1 MAEPAHGNLDDRKS
15 VQGPSA
21 RAQPQL
27 SASVVGTTSLG
38 GRPRAGSV
46 CPRTARPSDAS
57 AWRSPSAFPAA
68 AWPARAPAN
77 RTSSGSVNSS
87 TGGSPGSGK
96 PLRLI
101 PPYSALHR
109 PRSSG
114 TICLPLWR
122 LFIRKSFLPASRAKR
137 FSHLYRISFW
147 GGDQLEPLPEN

>member
-27 SASVVGTTSLG
+27 FASVVGTTSLG

-87 TGGSPGSGK
+87 TGGSPGSLK

-101 PPYSALHR
+101 PPYPALHR
-109 PRSSG
+109 PPQQRNNLSSTLASLHQKILSARFAG
-114 TICLPLWR
+114 QKILS
-122 LFIRKSFLPASRAKR
+122 FISDQFLGRGPT
-137 FSHLYRISFW
+137 
-147 GGDQLEPLPEN
+147 